1 MEIKFEHHPFETS
14 SRKKANKGYLGPGL
28 PIIPSS
34 HNHMRREIP
43 AKFVSPDHPLD
54 VFFEGGMKNLFF

>member
-1 MEIKFEHHPFETS
+1 
-14 SRKKANKGYLGPGL
+14 
-28 PIIPSS
+28 
-34 HNHMRREIP
+34 MRREIP